1 MSFEATKNLPGARL
15 LVKAIEM
22 ELHAVAD
29 CCNSGFYK
37 SGSGTNK
44 QQRDR
49 VALLTV
55 RRESLTHNLTAAM
68 EACQT
73 LEEASRRELDS
84 VDNLEMRAMLTFR
97 YIHNMPWSEVA
108 KSVGADVT
116 ADAVKKRFERGLKSY
131 EEQQI
136 QVAYTQAE
144 QKALSWL
151 EETLKRSG
159 KTASH

>member
-29 CCNSGFYK
+29 CCNPSFRK
-37 SGSGTNK
+37 PGSGTNK

-55 RRESLTHNLTAAM
+55 RRESLAHNLTAAM

-97 YIHNMPWSEVA
+97 YIHNMTWSEVA
-108 KSVGADVT
+108 RAVGADVT

-136 QVAYTQAE
+136 QVGYTQAE
-144 QKALSWL
+144 QKALHWL
-151 EETLKRSG
+151 EETLKQSG
-159 KTASH
+159 KADSH

>member
-29 CCNSGFYK
+29 CCNPGFHK
-37 SGSGTNK
+37 PGSGMNR

-84 VDNLEMRAMLTFR
+84 VDNLEMRAVLTFR
-97 YIHNMPWSEVA
+97 YIHNMTWSEIA
-108 KSVGADVT
+108 RAVGADVT

-131 EEQQI
+131 EERQI
-136 QVAYTQAE
+136 RVGYTQAE
-144 QKALSWL
+144 QEALHWL
-151 EETLKRSG
+151 EETLKQSE
-159 KTASH
+159 KADSH

>member
-29 CCNSGFYK
+29 CCNAGFHK
-37 SGSGTNK
+37 PGSGTNK

-55 RRESLTHNLTAAM
+55 RRESLAHNLTAAM
-68 EACQT
+68 EACQS
-73 LEEASRRELDS
+73 LEEASRRELDT

-97 YIHNMPWSEVA
+97 YIHNMTWSEVA
-108 KSVGADVT
+108 RTVGADVT

-136 QVAYTQAE
+136 RVSYTQAE
-144 QKALSWL
+144 KKALHWL
-151 EETLKRSG
+151 EETLKQTG
-159 KTASH
+159 KADSH